1 MADNG
6 VTHKELNAAL
16 GAQTARIIATV
27 NRTEDRLRE
36 DNKDVS
42 KRVTDLE
49 RRGRAENIIASTLSS
64 VVAFFGIIF
73 YNRFT
78 GGN

>member
-16 GAQTARIIATV
+16 GAQTAIIIATM
-27 NRTEDRLRE
+27 RRSEDRVDGDIE
-36 DNKDVS
+36 KVS
-42 KRVTDLE
+42 DRVTHIE
-49 RRGRAENIIASTLSS
+49 RRGRGENILASILTFLGAVFVSK
-64 VVAFFGIIF
+64 
-73 YNRFT
+73 FT